1 MTASHIPF
9 DTEVHHDTHVHK
21 IFTTPYAFFTKPSQ
35 RHVTVTSDMSKAEG
49 TFDIITAQQRHAPDA
64 FSMSTLLVHLR
75 LALLGNPLASS
86 VQLEHRLPILLA
98 LPVFASDALSSVA
111 YATQEILL
119 QFESLGFLEAA
130 RNLLIPI
137 SLSIAV
143 LILIVGFSYRQ
154 AIHLYPS
161 GGGSYSVARG
171 NLGVLAGLVAAS
183 ALTIDYVLT
192 VAVSVSSGVENLAA
206 AVKPLHGSI
215 HLLGQ
220 EVPITILLAVLLV
233 LFIMLINLRGT
244 RESGWLFALPAYSF
258 VTMMSIVLG
267 TALYRYITGQGSAVE
282 PTQIAVMEATTHNVG
297 MLIILRAFSS
307 GCSALTG
314 VEAVSNGVSA
324 FTPPEAKNAA
334 TTLVILIFVLLTLFL
349 GLGFAAHYYHVLPTE
364 TDTVIS
370 QVARGSFGHSGF
382 GDLLYLLTTLA
393 TLSVLM
399 IAANTSFAGFPR
411 LLALVAKDG
420 YAPKTFTRLG
430 DRLVHNR
437 GIIALTIVSVLLV
450 IAFRAKT
457 NALIPLYAVGV
468 FICFTLS
475 QLGMMRKVRQ
485 EQVPGWQRMMVINL
499 IGATVTGI
507 VALVQAVSKFT
518 EGAWMVVVV
527 LPMLIAFS
535 YLINKHYAWFDRTM
549 TVDENDYNPL
559 ADAPEPLTVLVLVS
573 SDIHRGILEGLE
585 CGRAIAAGRPDSI
598 LRAVYIELDPE
609 KTPRLRAKWTKM
621 VEPYLGQQVTLDI
634 VPSPYRW
641 LTEPIMDY
649 LDWADL
655 QRNGDRV
662 IIVLPEFETG
672 NVITHFLHNFT
683 ARRLRSLLL
692 NRPHITVVSS
702 RYFMRP
708 LAWRLGRGGLVY

>member
-1 MTASHIPF
+1 MA
-9 DTEVHHDTHVHK
+9 
-21 IFTTPYAFFTKPSQ
+21 
-35 RHVTVTSDMSKAEG
+35 R
-49 TFDIITAQQRHAPDA
+49 QRHAA
-64 FSMSTLLVHLR
+64 GEFSVQQFVSRLR
-75 LALLGNPLASS
+75 LFFFGNPLASS

-119 QFESLGFLEAA
+119 QFESLGFVEAA
-130 RNLLIPI
+130 RHFLIPL
-137 SLSIAV
+137 SLAIAV

-161 GGGSYSVARG
+161 GGGSYSVARD
-171 NLGVLAGLVAAS
+171 NLGVLAGVVAAS

-206 AVKPLHGSI
+206 AVKPLHGTL
-215 HLLGQ
+215 HLLGYAI
-220 EVPITILLAVLLV
+220 PLTIVTAVVLV
-233 LFIMLINLRGT
+233 LFIMVINLRGT
-244 RESGWLFALPAYSF
+244 RESGWLFAVPAYGF
-258 VTMMSIVLG
+258 VTMLTLVLG
-267 TALYRYITGQGSAVE
+267 TALYRFVTGQGSAAEPAQLAIVE
-282 PTQIAVMEATTHNVG
+282 STTQTVG
-297 MLIILRAFSS
+297 TLVILRAFSS

-324 FTPPEAKNAA
+324 FEPPEAKNAA
-334 TTLVILIFVLLTLFL
+334 KTLLILIFVLVTLFL
-349 GLGFAAHYYHVLPTE
+349 GLGFAAHYYRVLPTE

-370 QVARGSFGHSGF
+370 QVARGSFGYGPGGSV
-382 GDLLYLLTTLA
+382 LYLLMTLA

-420 YAPKTFTRLG
+420 HAPKTFTSLG

-437 GIIALTIVSVLLV
+437 GILALTGASILLI
-450 IAFRAKT
+450 IAFQAKT
-457 NALIPLYAVGV
+457 NSLIPLYAVGV

-475 QLGMMRKVRQ
+475 QLGMVRKVRT
-485 EQVPGWQRMMVINL
+485 EKAPGWQRMMVINL
-499 IGATVTGI
+499 FGATITGC

-527 LPMLIAFS
+527 LPILIAFS
-535 YLINKHYAWFDRTM
+535 YLVNTHYVWFDRTM
-549 TVDENDYNPL
+549 TVEDDDYNPL
-559 ADAPEPLTVLVLVS
+559 ADPLEPLTVLVLVS

-585 CGRAIAAGRPDSI
+585 CGRALTGGRPDCV
-598 LRAVYIELDPE
+598 LRAVHIELDPE
-609 KTPRLRAKWTKM
+609 KTPRLKRKWAKF
-621 VEPYLGQQVTLDI
+621 VEPHLGQSVKLDI

-641 LTEPIMDY
+641 LVEPILDY

-655 QRNGDRV
+655 ERSGDRV

-683 ARRLRSLLL
+683 ARRLRSMLL

-702 RYFMRP
+702 RFFMRP
-708 LAWRLGRGGLVY
+708 MAWRLGRGGLVY